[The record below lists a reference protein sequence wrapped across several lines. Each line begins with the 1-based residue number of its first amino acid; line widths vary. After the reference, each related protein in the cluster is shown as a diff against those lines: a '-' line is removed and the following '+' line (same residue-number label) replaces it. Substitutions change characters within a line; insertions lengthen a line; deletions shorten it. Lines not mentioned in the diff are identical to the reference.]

1 MICTNNS
8 RKADLVLAR
17 QYDWWLRYRAGDTY
31 QKIADDYGKN
41 HSTILHGVRKIYSL
55 FEVKD
60 KKLIDFINNYD
71 TDKTWQ

>member
-17 QYDWWLRYRAGDTY
+17 QYDWYLRYRAGDTY

-55 FEVKD
+55 LDVKD